1 MRIFFHFKSSS
12 LSIDNANIRKK
23 FLSFIK
29 KAFESSSSD
38 IFCSIFKEK
47 KFKPY
52 VFSPFFGRKFKEG
65 VVGPEISFIFC
76 TGSYDILSHFWNGL
90 LELKR
95 KKEDYIKI
103 GESIYN
109 LEYINLIKGK
119 TIKCNKVIFKTIGV
133 CILTD
138 PEKEAK
144 NFNEWFLVPSIK
156 NLEYFNEIL
165 LKRTL
170 KRMEFLKKGVKDK
183 KLEFI
188 PGKIKECI
196 IPHYGGYLKG
206 FKGNFQLKGSPEV
219 LQFLY
224 DYGLGVRTG
233 QGFGLLEV
241 EKEL

>member
-1 MRIFFHFKSSS
+1 MRIFLQFKSSTINPYQTD
-12 LSIDNANIRKK
+12 LRKK

-29 KAFESSSSD
+29 KIFEASLSNVYKE
-38 IFCSIFKEK
+38 IFSEK
-47 KFKPY
+47 KFRPY

-65 VVGPEISFIFC
+65 VLGPEISFIFC

-119 TIKCNKVIFKTIGV
+119 TIKCNKALFKTIGV

-138 PEKEAK
+138 PEKDAK
-144 NFNEWFLVPSIK
+144 NFNEWFLVPSTK
-156 NLEYFNEIL
+156 NLGYFNEIL

-170 KRMEFLKKGVKDK
+170 KRMEFLKKDVKDK

-188 PGKIKECI
+188 PEKIKECI